1 MVDLIK
7 EFEDKAPKYSTRYRE
22 LIEKFARK
30 NARDFRESGEDVFEL
45 GKYFSN
51 FYEFYMYAAF
61 LGLNNDYELPLEPS
75 DEAVKFI
82 EIRDWKPE
90 DLRRFLL
97 MGLIAKSNLDMNA
110 IEDMEDN
117 EIKKE
122 VRGLVNKL
130 EGYANGGFDIIQN
143 RLSDEPHLFESD
155 SCFVRLL
162 NQEVLS

>member
-1 MVDLIK
+1 
-7 EFEDKAPKYSTRYRE
+7 
-22 LIEKFARK
+22 
-30 NARDFRESGEDVFEL
+30 L

-61 LGLNNDYELPLEPS
+61 LGLNNDYELPLEPG

-97 MGLIAKSNLDMNA
+97 MGLIAKSDLDMNA

-130 EGYANGGFDIIQN
+130 EGYANGGFDMIQN
-143 RLSDEPHLFESD
+143 RLNDEPHLFESD
-155 SCFVRLL
+155 SCFVR
-162 NQEVLS
+162 